1 MQLPID
7 KQICDAVNN
16 LVAANKAKRKEIQW
30 NNKWIAR
37 TSEDRMQQRMDHC
50 FLFSKIRTTDAKNV
64 LNPVSPNDA
73 KACH

>member
-1 MQLPID
+1 
-7 KQICDAVNN
+7 V
-16 LVAANKAKRKEIQW
+16 NKAKEKNTVTIT
-30 NNKWIAR
+30 NGIAR